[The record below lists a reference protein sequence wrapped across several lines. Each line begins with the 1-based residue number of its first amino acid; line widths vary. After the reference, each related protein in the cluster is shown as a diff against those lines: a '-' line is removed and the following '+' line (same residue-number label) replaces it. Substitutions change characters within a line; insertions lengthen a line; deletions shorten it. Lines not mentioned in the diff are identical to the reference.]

1 MTYGRDCQLD
11 NEEKPKDR
19 SSDLLDSIS
28 IAAFDVDGRIFRTVW
43 HSLVR
48 APDVAQAALSGDYTR
63 YIAPIRLFV
72 ALFGLQFVVAS
83 LFGTP
88 LTGDLSQLS
97 AELEPDQV
105 RAWLAQGET
114 RTGDPVT
121 VGAVDRAMEEWGSI
135 FLWPITIISSLP
147 YLLALKLYRPSIPI
161 WGHVQIY
168 LTSTNASF
176 LFMILTIPLLAFS
189 YAVFLSAV
197 MVGMVIYFIVMG
209 WLVARFY
216 SRSVAGTVWR
226 IIGLL
231 ALVPIALVLSS
242 AGQLLGVAWIFDHFF
257 NLSFAELM
265 RLY

>member
-72 ALFGLQFVVAS
+72 ALFGLQFVVANV
-83 LFGTP
+83 FNTP
-88 LTGDLSQLS
+88 LTGNLDQL
-97 AELEPDQV
+97 AGTLTPEQIQG
-105 RAWLAQGET
+105 WLA
-114 RTGDPVT
+114 TGQMPDGSAVT
-121 VGAVDRAMEEWGSI
+121 TAAVDQAMDEWGSL

-147 YLLALKLYRPSIPI
+147 YLLLLKLYRPSIPF

-176 LFMILTIPLLAFS
+176 LFLIFMIPLITLSYGAFI
-189 YAVFLSAV
+189 AGLV
-197 MVGMVIYFIVMG
+197 VGMVIYFVVMTWLIV
-209 WLVARFY
+209 RFY
-216 SRSVAGTVWR
+216 SRTVTGTVLR
-226 IIGLL
+226 TLGLL
-231 ALVPIALVLSS
+231 ALLPVTLAISS
-242 AGQLLGVAWIFDHFF
+242 TGQLLVMAWTFNHEF

>member
-19 SSDLLDSIS
+19 SSELIDSIS

-48 APDVAQAALSGDYTR
+48 APDVARDALAGDYTR

-72 ALFGLQFVVAS
+72 ALFGLQFVIAN
-83 LFGTP
+83 LFDTP
-88 LTGDLSQLS
+88 LTGSLEQLTPT
-97 AELEPDQV
+97 LEPV
-105 RAWLAQGET
+105 RINAWLA
-114 RTGDPVT
+114 TGQMPDGTAVT
-121 VGAVDRAMEEWGSI
+121 TADIDRAMEEWGSL

-147 YLLALKLYRPSIPI
+147 YLLTLKLYRPSIPF

-176 LFMILTIPLLAFS
+176 LLMVLMIPLLGLS
-189 YAVFLSAV
+189 YGVFL
-197 MVGMVIYFIVMG
+197 VGMVSALAMYFFVMG
-209 WLVARFY
+209 WLVHRFY
-216 SRSVAGTVWR
+216 SRSTTGTVLR
-226 IIGLL
+226 ILGLL
-231 ALVPIALVLSS
+231 ALVPLALLITTVL
-242 AGQLLGVAWIFDHFF
+242 QLLVTAWTFDHEF

-265 RLY
+265 QLL

>member
-1 MTYGRDCQLD
+1 MD

-48 APDVAQAALSGDYTR
+48 APEVAQAALAGDYTR

-72 ALFGLQFVVAS
+72 ALFGFQFVVAS
-83 LFGTP
+83 IFDIA
-88 LTGDLSQLS
+88 LTGSLEQLAS
-97 AELEPDQV
+97 SLTPEQIQS
-105 RAWLAQGET
+105 WLAMGQMPDGSA
-114 RTGDPVT
+114 VT
-121 VGAVDRAMEEWGSI
+121 IAAVDQSLEEWGSI
-135 FLWPITIISSLP
+135 FIWPVTILASLP
-147 YLLALKLYRPSIPI
+147 FLLVLKLYRPSIPF

-168 LTSTNASF
+168 LTSSNASF
-176 LFMILTIPLLAFS
+176 FLLILMIPLISVS
-189 YAVFLSAV
+189 YAAFMAGMAFGLLVYFVV
-197 MVGMVIYFIVMG
+197 MI

-216 SRSVAGTVWR
+216 SHSTTGTVLR
-226 IIGLL
+226 ALGLILLLPVTL
-231 ALVPIALVLSS
+231 AISTT
-242 AGQLLGVAWIFDHFF
+242 GQLLVMAWSLDHDF